1 VIDVVD
7 GPAAVDRVAIVPE
20 PVTLGA
26 RQAYDLSGHAEPLCA
41 TSPCAVDLPIG
52 NHILRFPLLGRDA
65 HEVELVHVGP
75 DPSVYRRALSMYGGK
90 PGATRTMGILSTSL
104 GGAAL
109 ITGTALL
116 PIGLAKDN
124 GSLTAAGGISLGA
137 GTLLLTLGILA
148 IRADSPWFRPG
159 AANHFPLAQ

>member
-1 VIDVVD
+1 
-7 GPAAVDRVAIVPE
+7 
-20 PVTLGA
+20 
-26 RQAYDLSGHAEPLCA
+26 
-41 TSPCAVDLPIG
+41 
-52 NHILRFPLLGRDA
+52 
-65 HEVELVHVGP
+65 
-75 DPSVYRRALSMYGGK
+75 VYRRALSMYGGK